1 MKLTYERLT
10 KAPDL
15 RSVSARLVKC
25 AIRANPRAKWKMDV
39 EMANNVGCVRL
50 VFTH

>member
-15 RSVSARLVKC
+15 VSVSARLVKC
-25 AIRANPRAKWKMDV
+25 AIRANSRAKWKMDIEV
-39 EMANNVGCVRL
+39 AN
-50 VFTH
+50 